1 MNTNFRKFVSDVE
14 NMQSDKKDS
23 ITYNTLKVLSDALML
38 DEMLA
43 GECDP
48 VEFLAETLIQ
58 LKRDDLKMMFQRR
71 IDEIEQEEK

>member
-1 MNTNFRKFVSDVE
+1 MNNNFRKFVSDVE

-23 ITYNTLKVLSDALML
+23 ITYNNLKVLSDALML
-38 DEMLA
+38 EEVLA

-58 LKRDDLKMMFQRR
+58 LKRDDLKMRLKQIR
-71 IDEIEQEEK
+71 DEI